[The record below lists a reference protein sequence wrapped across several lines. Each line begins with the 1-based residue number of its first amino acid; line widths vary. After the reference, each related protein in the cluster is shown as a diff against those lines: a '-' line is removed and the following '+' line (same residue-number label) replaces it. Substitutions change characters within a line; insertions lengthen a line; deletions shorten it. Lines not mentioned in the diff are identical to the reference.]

1 MGQYVG
7 NRQFVRVALSVLTD
21 KNLIVASS
29 SVWSKAL
36 HAALFGY
43 LGEQFKKTLID
54 PLDRP
59 ASLRS
64 TYNRILSF
72 LIGTFFNEASEEIAK
87 GCAISMK
94 EILENVFPEYLEPE
108 GYEQLNLVFLKPLL
122 DVLRGTGQ
130 NKNAVS
136 AASLC
141 LRYLVQHFILTRPE
155 MITMKFGEKFAKLAI
170 KRQIIQNNYIE
181 ILRDLMRHKG

>member
-1 MGQYVG
+1 
-7 NRQFVRVALSVLTD
+7 
-21 KNLIVASS
+21 
-29 SVWSKAL
+29 
-36 HAALFGY
+36 
-43 LGEQFKKTLID
+43 
-54 PLDRP
+54 
-59 ASLRS
+59 
-64 TYNRILSF
+64 
-72 LIGTFFNEASEEIAK
+72 
-87 GCAISMK
+87 MK

-108 GYEQLNLVFLKPLL
+108 GYEQLNLIFLKPLL

-136 AASLC
+136 AASFC